1 MRALSTLAGDNA
13 GPIAK
18 SAEDLTTPMLDFAGI
33 MPVRLGYSAVLL
45 GMVCVLLLD
54 LEPEPVK
61 GSEALRLWKPGRA
74 QMKDPGRQGLGGWL
88 SPAANAI
95 IVRLQGQ
102 TNVNLPAQHLLI
114 VSVWSHSVILWC
126 VCVSSSICVKLTTEA
141 PTEWEQHGHSG
152 IMDIREISIQYAHM
166 VTWATQA

>member
-1 MRALSTLAGDNA
+1 MRALSTLAGENA

-33 MPVRLGYSAVLL
+33 MPVRLGRSGVLL

-54 LEPEPVK
+54 RELEPLK

-102 TNVNLPAQHLLI
+102 TVVNLPAEHPLTDP
-114 VSVWSHSVILWC
+114 VWWKRHIRLCSTSHSVVHALVYL
-126 VCVSSSICVKLTTEA
+126 VCMSSFPYVKLSTDA
-141 PTEWEQHGHSG
+141 PIERNSIG
-152 IMDIREISIQYAHM
+152 I
-166 VTWATQA
+166 QAR